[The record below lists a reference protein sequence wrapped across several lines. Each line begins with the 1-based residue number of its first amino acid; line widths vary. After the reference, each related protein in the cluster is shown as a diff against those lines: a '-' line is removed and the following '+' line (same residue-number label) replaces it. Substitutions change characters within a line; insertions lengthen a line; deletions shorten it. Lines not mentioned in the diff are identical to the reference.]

1 MNEVSNTSAGSV
13 AVDLDRCITSAG
25 KSSRK
30 PPYSVSGMV
39 TSSSLISRP
48 TAFRDPDFVINYWQN
63 NENQTFPAAGIHVKC
78 SCAPGCRDFYR
89 AACNA
94 DAV

>member
-1 MNEVSNTSAGSV
+1 MNEVSNNSAGSV

-48 TAFRDPDFVINYWQN
+48 TVFRDPDFVINYWQN
-63 NENQTFPAAGIHVKC
+63 NENKTFPAAGIYVKC
-78 SCAPGCRDFYR
+78 
-89 AACNA
+89 N
-94 DAV
+94 